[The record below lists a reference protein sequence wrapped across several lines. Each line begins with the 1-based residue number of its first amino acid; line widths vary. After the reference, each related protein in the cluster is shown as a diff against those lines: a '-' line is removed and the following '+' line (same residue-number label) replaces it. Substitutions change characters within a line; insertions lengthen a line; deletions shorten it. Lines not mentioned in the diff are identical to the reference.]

1 MISGDYPPL
10 KQADW
15 DAVRDAGARARV
27 ALEVP
32 LQEEPLRKALRAAA
46 SHHAGGRV
54 VINMEINMEI

>member
-1 MISGDYPPL
+1 MRDRVPL
-10 KQADW
+10 
-15 DAVRDAGARARV
+15 AVLARV

-54 VINMEINMEI
+54 VINMEI